1 MNITTVDDKK
11 EKYQSWTAHTET
23 NDSTPMSD
31 YDVSLIAYGATEVE
45 AKTNL
50 LMATIKLRDKIA
62 CLVHDLTLELPCV
75 ELDKLVTQ
83 PQPISIGQLP
93 SHIIAENMASTIR
106 RNGGTAE
113 VTTMIDGTPK
123 LDCVLPVP
131 VHNISFKCAVKGGS
145 DENQSK

>member
-1 MNITTVDDKK
+1 MNITTADDKK
-11 EKYQSWTAHTET
+11 EKYQSWTAHTEA

-50 LMATIKLRDKIA
+50 LMAAIKLRDKIA

-75 ELDKLVTQ
+75 ELDKLVPQ
-83 PQPISIGQLP
+83 PQPISIGQVP
-93 SHIIAENMASTIR
+93 AHIIAENMASFIR
-106 RNGGTAE
+106 INGGMAE

-131 VHNISFKCAVKGGS
+131 VHEILLKFTVEGGS
-145 DENQSK
+145 YGNQSK